1 MSTMTVAGSRN
12 AAFHTEKVN
21 SGASWLRW
29 MKEHYLEYSRWMK
42 EHYLEYSAYYEAAVA
57 LRRGNSRAAAQIM
70 KEAYDYTKQNG
81 R

>member
-1 MSTMTVAGSRN
+1 MSTMTIAGSRN
-12 AAFHTEKVN
+12 TAFHTEKVN
-21 SGASWLRW
+21 SGASWL
-29 MKEHYLEYSRWMK
+29 RWMK

-70 KEAYDYTKQNG
+70 KEAYDYTQQNA